1 MRIAHHGNDQPALAA
16 MIEEIYDGQFE
27 NKGRPSTAW
36 IDTALDHG
44 LLELE
49 NYENPTFLY

>member
-44 LLELE
+44 HLELE